1 LTGSLQFLLDENVPR
16 SLARALSARGHDAML
31 LPDILRGAPDRD
43 VLGEAARSGRILVTL
58 DTDFG
63 TLVFLRRRR
72 PPPAVVLIRL
82 PPAELL
88 PRLEAVV
95 AAIEQHAAGTGMF
108 VVLDGGDRLAVDT
121 AIDQLGDHL
130 GQIGGADAG
139 TCQQRFGPIG
149 AGLVEEQA
157 QQRRSVQHVPA
168 LYAPAA
174 SGRCSSISSSETS
187 FLPGPGA

>member
-16 SLARALSARGHDAML
+16 SLARALSARGHDVML
-31 LPDILRGAPDRD
+31 LLDTLRGAPDHD

-82 PPAELL
+82 SPTELL

-95 AAIEQHAAGTGMF
+95 AGIEQHAAGTGVF
-108 VVLDGGDRLAVDT
+108 VVLDG
-121 AIDQLGDHL
+121 
-130 GQIGGADAG
+130 
-139 TCQQRFGPIG
+139 
-149 AGLVEEQA
+149 
-157 QQRRSVQHVPA
+157 RRVRVRP
-168 LYAPAA
+168 
-174 SGRCSSISSSETS
+174 
-187 FLPGPGA
+187 LP